1 MFLQKKLFEIILG
14 ISSFSNIFGTY
25 YIKIL
30 IRCFIKRNINCLIRQ
45 IRYLIHEK
53 IEIYLIN
60 LID

>member
-14 ISSFSNIFGTY
+14 ISSFSNILYKNFDT
-25 YIKIL
+25 
-30 IRCFIKRNINCLIRQ
+30 RCFIKRNINCLIRQ

>member
-14 ISSFSNIFGTY
+14 ISSFSNIFETY

-30 IRCFIKRNINCLIRQ
+30 IRYFIKRNINCLIRQ

-60 LID
+60 LIN

>member
-30 IRCFIKRNINCLIRQ
+30 ILVASLNVILIVWFDKFDTLSTKKLKFIWLI
-45 IRYLIHEK
+45 
-53 IEIYLIN
+53 
-60 LID
+60 